1 MAKKFVR
8 TDNCAFTK
16 VPSLIK
22 SAKYMG
28 ENGATATAIENGE
41 LVAIRALMDGE
52 REIHVA
58 VAPTE
63 EDTVIGIV
71 CTPEVEY
78 DEKGYHDL
86 DTFTNEAGAV
96 IRVGVLQKA
105 DIYSVGNDTNT
116 ADVEAGTLTA
126 KHIATETA
134 GRFTYQVY
142 EVQ

>member
-1 MAKKFVR
+1 MAKFVR

-16 VPSLIK
+16 VPSLLK

-28 ENGATATAIENGE
+28 TDGETATAIENGE

-58 VAPTE
+58 VKPE
-63 EDTVIGIV
+63 ETDTVIGVV

-78 DEKGYHDL
+78 NEKGYHDL

-116 ADVEAGTLTA
+116 SDVEAGTVTA

>member
-1 MAKKFVR
+1 MAKFVR
-8 TDNCAFTK
+8 IDNCAFTK

-22 SAKYMG
+22 SAKFMG
-28 ENGATATAIENGE
+28 ADGDTATDIENGE
-41 LVAIRALMDGE
+41 LVAIRTLMDGE

-58 VAPTE
+58 VTPEDA
-63 EDTVIGIV
+63 DTVIGVV

-78 DEKGYHDL
+78 DEKGYHGL
-86 DTFTNEAGAV
+86 DTFTNKAGDV

-105 DIYSVGNDTNT
+105 DIYSVGNDANT
-116 ADVEAGTLTA
+116 ADIKAGVVTA
-126 KHIATETA
+126 KHIATETS

>member
-1 MAKKFVR
+1 MAKFVR

-28 ENGATATAIENGE
+28 TDGATATAIENGE
-41 LVAIRALMDGE
+41 LVAIRTLMEGE

-58 VAPTE
+58 VKPE
-63 EDTVIGIV
+63 ETDTVIGLV

-105 DIYSVGNDTNT
+105 DIYSVGNDANT
-116 ADVEAGTLTA
+116 SDVEAGTVTA

>member
-22 SAKYMG
+22 SAKFMG
-28 ENGATATAIENGE
+28 ADGATATAIENGE
-41 LVAIRALMDGE
+41 LVAIRSLMDGE
-52 REIHVA
+52 REVHVA
-58 VAPTE
+58 VTPTE
-63 EDTVIGIV
+63 ADTVIGVV

-86 DTFTNEAGAV
+86 DTFTNEADSV
-96 IRVGVLQKA
+96 IRVGILQKA

-116 ADVEAGTLTA
+116 TDVNAGTVTA
-126 KHIATETA
+126 KHIATEKS

>member
-1 MAKKFVR
+1 MAKFVR

-16 VPSLIK
+16 VPSLIN
-22 SAKYMG
+22 SEKYMG
-28 ENGATATAIENGE
+28 TDGATATAIENGE
-41 LVAIRALMDGE
+41 LVAIRTLMDGE

-58 VAPTE
+58 VKQE
-63 EDTVIGIV
+63 ETDTVIGLV

-105 DIYSVGNDTNT
+105 DIYSVGNDANT
-116 ADVEAGTLTA
+116 SDVEAGTVTT

>member
-1 MAKKFVR
+1 MAKFVR

-28 ENGATATAIENGE
+28 EDGATATAIENGE
-41 LVAIRALMDGE
+41 LVAIRTLMDGE

-58 VAPTE
+58 VKPE
-63 EDTVIGIV
+63 ETDTVIGVV

-105 DIYSVGNDTNT
+105 DIYSVGNDANT
-116 ADVEAGTLTA
+116 SDVEAGTVTA

>member
-1 MAKKFVR
+1 MAKFVR

-28 ENGATATAIENGE
+28 TDGATATAIENGE
-41 LVAIRALMDGE
+41 LVAIRTLMDGE

-58 VAPTE
+58 VKPEAT
-63 EDTVIGIV
+63 DTVIGVV

-78 DEKGYHDL
+78 DEKGYHGL
-86 DTFTNEAGAV
+86 DTFTNKAGDV

-105 DIYSVGNDTNT
+105 DIYSVGNDANT
-116 ADVEAGTLTA
+116 ADIKAGVVTA
-126 KHIATETA
+126 KHIATETS

>member
-1 MAKKFVR
+1 MAKFVR

-28 ENGATATAIENGE
+28 ADGATATAIENGE
-41 LVAIRALMDGE
+41 LVAIRTLMDGE

-58 VAPTE
+58 VTPE
-63 EDTVIGIV
+63 ETDTVIGIV

-78 DEKGYHDL
+78 NEKGYHDL
-86 DTFTNEAGAV
+86 DTFTNEADSV
-96 IRVGVLQKA
+96 IRVGILQKS
-105 DIYSVGNDTNT
+105 DIYSVGNDINT
-116 ADVEAGTLTA
+116 ADIEAGAVTA

>member
-1 MAKKFVR
+1 MAKFVR

-28 ENGATATAIENGE
+28 EDGSTATAIENGE
-41 LVAIRALMDGE
+41 LVAIRTLMDGE

-58 VAPTE
+58 VEPGEA
-63 EDTVIGIV
+63 DTVIGVV

-116 ADVEAGTLTA
+116 SDVEAGTLTA

>member
-1 MAKKFVR
+1 MAKFVR

-28 ENGATATAIENGE
+28 TDGATATAIENGE
-41 LVAIRALMDGE
+41 LVAIRALMNGE

-58 VAPTE
+58 VKPE
-63 EDTVIGIV
+63 ETDTVIGVV

-105 DIYSVGNDTNT
+105 DIYSVGNDANT
-116 ADVEAGTLTA
+116 SDVEAGTVTA

>member
-1 MAKKFVR
+1 MAKFVR

-28 ENGATATAIENGE
+28 TDGATATAIENGE
-41 LVAIRALMDGE
+41 LVAIRTLMDGE

-58 VAPTE
+58 VKPE
-63 EDTVIGIV
+63 ETDTVIGLV

-105 DIYSVGNDTNT
+105 DIYSVGNDANT
-116 ADVEAGTLTA
+116 SDVEAGTVTA

>member
-1 MAKKFVR
+1 MAKFVR
-8 TDNCAFTK
+8 IDNCAFTK

-28 ENGATATAIENGE
+28 TDGATATAIENGE
-41 LVAIRALMDGE
+41 LVAIRTLMDGE

-58 VAPTE
+58 VKPE
-63 EDTVIGIV
+63 ETDTVIGLV

-78 DEKGYHDL
+78 DEKGYHGL
-86 DTFTNEAGAV
+86 DTFTNKAGDV

-105 DIYSVGNDTNT
+105 DIYSVGNDANT
-116 ADVEAGTLTA
+116 ADIKAGVVTA
-126 KHIATETA
+126 KHIATETS

>member
-28 ENGATATAIENGE
+28 KDGTTATAIENGE
-41 LVAIRALMDGE
+41 LVAIRTLMDGE

-58 VAPTE
+58 VKPE
-63 EDTVIGIV
+63 EADTVIGVV

-86 DTFTNEAGAV
+86 DTFTNEADAV

-116 ADVEAGTLTA
+116 TDVKAGTLTA
-126 KHIATETA
+126 KHIATETT

>member
-1 MAKKFVR
+1 MARKFVR

-16 VPSLIK
+16 VPSLLK

-28 ENGATATAIENGE
+28 TDGVTPTEIENGE
-41 LVAIRALMDGE
+41 LVAIRTLMDGE
-52 REIHVA
+52 REVHVA
-58 VAPTE
+58 VKPE
-63 EDTVIGIV
+63 EGDTVIGVV

-78 DEKGYHDL
+78 DERGYHDL
-86 DTFTNEAGAV
+86 DTFTNKADEV
-96 IRVGVLQKA
+96 IRVGVLQRA

-116 ADVEAGTLTA
+116 VDIEAGNLKA
-126 KHIATETA
+126 KHIATETS

>member
-1 MAKKFVR
+1 MAKFVR

-28 ENGATATAIENGE
+28 TDGATATAIENGE
-41 LVAIRALMDGE
+41 LVAIRTLMDGE

-58 VAPTE
+58 VKPEVT
-63 EDTVIGIV
+63 DTVIGVV

-78 DEKGYHDL
+78 DEKGYHGL
-86 DTFTNEAGAV
+86 DTFTNKAGDV

-105 DIYSVGNDTNT
+105 DIYSVGNDANT
-116 ADVEAGTLTA
+116 ADIKAGVVTA
-126 KHIATETA
+126 KHIATETS

>member
-22 SAKYMG
+22 SAKFMG
-28 ENGATATAIENGE
+28 ADGATATAIENGE

-58 VAPTE
+58 VTPE
-63 EDTVIGIV
+63 EADTVIGVV

-86 DTFTNEAGAV
+86 DTFTNEADSV
-96 IRVGVLQKA
+96 IRVGILQKA

-116 ADVEAGTLTA
+116 TDVNAGTVTA
-126 KHIATETA
+126 KHIATEKS

>member
-28 ENGATATAIENGE
+28 SDGTTATVVENGVLVAVKGLIKNEREVHIAQDATA
-41 LVAIRALMDGE
+41 D
-52 REIHVA
+52 
-58 VAPTE
+58 
-63 EDTVIGIV
+63 DTVIGIV

-78 DEKGYHDL
+78 DERGYHGL
-86 DTFTNEAGAV
+86 DTFENEADAV
-96 IRVGVLQKA
+96 IKVGVLQKG
-105 DIYSVGNDTNT
+105 DIFSIGNETETTDLTIG
-116 ADVEAGTLTA
+116 AVTA
-126 KHIATETA
+126 KHIDTETS

-142 EVQ
+142 EVV

>member
-8 TDNCAFTK
+8 LDNCAFTK

-28 ENGATATAIENGE
+28 TDGTTATAIENGV
-41 LVAIRALMDGE
+41 LVAVKGLIENE
-52 REIHVA
+52 REIHIA
-58 VAPTE
+58 QDAAT
-63 EDTVIGIV
+63 EDTMIGIV

-78 DEKGYHDL
+78 DEIGYHGL
-86 DTFTNEAGAV
+86 DTFENKSGDV
-96 IRVGVLQKA
+96 IRIGILQKG
-105 DIYSVGNDTNT
+105 DIFSVANVT
-116 ADVEAGTLTA
+116 ATTDLTAGTLTA
-126 KHIATETA
+126 KHIATETS

>member
-1 MAKKFVR
+1 MAKFVR

-28 ENGATATAIENGE
+28 TDGATATAIENGE
-41 LVAIRALMDGE
+41 LVAIRTLMDGE

-58 VAPTE
+58 VKPE
-63 EDTVIGIV
+63 ETDTVIGLV

-105 DIYSVGNDTNT
+105 DIYSVGNDANT
-116 ADVEAGTLTA
+116 SDVKAGTVTA

>member
-1 MAKKFVR
+1 MAKFVR

-16 VPSLIK
+16 VPSLLK
-22 SAKYMG
+22 SAKFMG
-28 ENGATATAIENGE
+28 GDGATATAIENGE

-52 REIHVA
+52 REVHVA
-58 VAPTE
+58 VTPTE
-63 EDTVIGIV
+63 TDTVIGVV

-86 DTFTNEAGAV
+86 DTFTNKVGEV
-96 IRVGVLQKA
+96 IRVGILQKA

-116 ADVEAGTLTA
+116 ADIKAGVVTA
-126 KHIATETA
+126 KHIATEKA

>member
-1 MAKKFVR
+1 MAKFVR

-28 ENGATATAIENGE
+28 TDGATATAIENGE
-41 LVAIRALMDGE
+41 LVAIRTLMDGE

-58 VAPTE
+58 VKPEAT
-63 EDTVIGIV
+63 DTVIGLV

-105 DIYSVGNDTNT
+105 DI
-116 ADVEAGTLTA
+116 
-126 KHIATETA
+126 
-134 GRFTYQVY
+134 
-142 EVQ
+142 